1 MAEYVKTIVSALS
14 SRSSDYSDPHVSL
27 KNATQTQT
35 DEKVVRV
42 DGRLEANTSV
52 GSTSTLYNAYDYY
65 NLSLQGLT
73 TVNTFILHNRSD
85 SEMLIQYFRLIADLS
100 GSTIGNCVF
109 ASNNQITT
117 PVADGFKKGD
127 YIDGGS
133 KGSNYLNVYGAK
145 SSNNNDLSRIT
156 DFSTA
161 VEGVD
166 RVTISSTAFGTNE
179 TDDSGTIG
187 IQFFSLDNMFVPAGG
202 IVSLPGQLA
211 KIKGNVQQYELIIAA
226 GFTGANSKTP
236 VTSAQDYTLFMS
248 GTVG

>member
-42 DGRLEANTSV
+42 DGRLEADSSV
-52 GSTSTLYNAYDYY
+52 GTSTLYKNYDYY

-85 SEMLIQYFRLIADLS
+85 SELVIQYYRLIADLS

-117 PVADGFKKGD
+117 PVADGFARAD
-127 YIDGGS
+127 FIDGND
-133 KGSNYLNVYGAK
+133 KGSTHLSVYGAK
-145 SSNNNDLSRIT
+145 SSNNNDLARIT
-156 DFSTA
+156 DFSSA
-161 VEGVD
+161 VSGTD
-166 RVTISSTAFGTNE
+166 RVTISSSAFGTNE

-187 IQFFSLDNMFVPAGG
+187 IQFFSRDNLFVPAGG

-211 KIKGNVQQYELIIAA
+211 KIKSNVQAYELIISS
-226 GFTGANSKTP
+226 GFTGLNSKTR
-236 VTSAQDYTLFMS
+236 VTSSQDYTMFMS
-248 GTVG
+248 GTNS

>member
-1 MAEYVKTIVSALS
+1 MAEYVKTVVSALS
-14 SRSSDYSDPHVSL
+14 SRSSDYSSPHVFL
-27 KNATQTQT
+27 NEATQTQT

-42 DGRLEANTSV
+42 DGRLEANTSL
-52 GSTSTLYNAYDYY
+52 GTSTLYNAYDFY

-73 TVNTFILHNRSD
+73 RINTFILHNRSD
-85 SEMLIQYFRLIADLS
+85 SEMLLQYYRLIADLS

-117 PVADGFKKGD
+117 AANGLKKADF
-127 YIDGGS
+127 IDGDG
-133 KGSNYLNVYGAK
+133 KGSTHLNVYGAK
-145 SSNNNDLSRIT
+145 SSDNNDLARIT
-156 DFSTA
+156 SFASA
-161 VEGVD
+161 VSGTD
-166 RVTISSTAFGTNE
+166 RVTVSGTPFGTNE

-211 KIKGNVQQYELIIAA
+211 KIKGNVNPYEISITS
-226 GFTGANSKTP
+226 GFTGLNSSTA

>member
-1 MAEYVKTIVSALS
+1 
-14 SRSSDYSDPHVSL
+14 L

-42 DGRLEANTSV
+42 DGRLEADSSV
-52 GSTSTLYNAYDYY
+52 GTSTLYKNYDYY

-85 SEMLIQYFRLIADLS
+85 SELVIQYYRLIADLS

-117 PVADGFKKGD
+117 PVADGFKRAD
-127 YIDGGS
+127 FIDGGD
-133 KGSNYLNVYGAK
+133 KGSTHLNVYGAK
-145 SSNNNDLSRIT
+145 SFNNNDLARIT

-161 VEGVD
+161 VSGTD
-166 RVTISSTAFGTNE
+166 RVTISSTDFGTNE

-187 IQFFSLDNMFVPAGG
+187 IQFFSHDNLFVPAGG

-211 KIKGNVQQYELIIAA
+211 KIKSNVQAYELVVSS
-226 GFTGANSKTP
+226 GFTGLNSKTR
-236 VTSAQDYTLFMS
+236 VTSSQDYTMFMS
-248 GTVG
+248 GTNS

>member
-1 MAEYVKTIVSALS
+1 MAEYVKTTISALS
-14 SRSSDYSDPHVSL
+14 SRSSDYSDPHVIL
-27 KNATQTQT
+27 RDATQTQT

-52 GSTSTLYNAYDYY
+52 GTSTLYNAYDYY

-73 TVNTFILHNRSD
+73 RINTFILHNRSD
-85 SEMLIQYFRLIADLS
+85 SEILLQYYRLIADLS

-117 PVADGFKKGD
+117 PVANGFQKGD
-127 YIDGGS
+127 YQDGNDRGATH
-133 KGSNYLNVYGAK
+133 LNVYGAK
-145 SSNNNDLSRIT
+145 SSGNNDLALIT
-156 DFSTA
+156 SFASA
-161 VEGVD
+161 VSGTD
-166 RVTISSTAFGTNE
+166 RVTVSGTPFGTNE
-179 TDDSGTIG
+179 TDDAGTIG

-211 KIKGNVQQYELIIAA
+211 KVKGNVNPYEISIAP
-226 GFTGANSKTP
+226 GFTGLNSNTA
-236 VTSAQDYTLFMS
+236 VTSAQDYTIFMS

>member
-1 MAEYVKTIVSALS
+1 MAEYVKTIISALS

-42 DGRLEANTSV
+42 DGRLEANTSL
-52 GSTSTLYNAYDYY
+52 GTSTLYNAYDFY

-73 TVNTFILHNRSD
+73 RINTFILHNRSD
-85 SEMLIQYFRLIADLS
+85 SEMLLQYYRLIADLS

-117 PVADGFKKGD
+117 ATANGLKKADF
-127 YIDGGS
+127 IDGDH
-133 KGSNYLNVYGAK
+133 KGSTHLNVYGAK
-145 SSNNNDLSRIT
+145 SSNNNDLARIT
-156 DFSTA
+156 SFASA
-161 VEGVD
+161 VSGTD
-166 RVTISSTAFGTNE
+166 RVTVSGTPFGTNE

-211 KIKGNVQQYELIIAA
+211 KVKGNVNPYEISITS
-226 GFTGANSKTP
+226 GFTGLNSNTA